1 MGSISPRAA
10 RCTRGFTLLEVMLS
24 ISILVVSLLGMA
36 EFGRRFS
43 RANAIATIQQTA
55 TDLAS
60 SRVERVKAE
69 RNYISMDSCAVTES
83 GPPNLPS
90 QYTRR
95 TIIVRT
101 LDNAPPVMLD
111 YKTVTVVVTHP
122 RLATPVSK
130 TTAIAAF

>member
-1 MGSISPRAA
+1 MRHHRARA
-10 RCTRGFTLLEVMLS
+10 GRRGFTLLEVMLS

-43 RANAIATIQQTA
+43 RANAIATLQHSA

-69 RNYISMDSCAVTES
+69 RNYVSMDTCATTQT
-83 GPPNLPS
+83 GIPNYPQFTVQTLI
-90 QYTRR
+90 T
-95 TIIVRT
+95 RT
-101 LDNAPPVMLD
+101 LDNVPPVMVD

-122 RLATPVSK
+122 RLATPVRK